1 MVVNIARFLG
11 EQSVFSFEATF
22 MMLYIK
28 QHVLI
33 SYKYASGA
41 STFGVI

>member
-11 EQSVFSFEATF
+11 EQSVFSFEAIF
-22 MMLYIK
+22 MMYIK

-33 SYKYASGA
+33 LYKYATCA
-41 STFGVI
+41 STFDVI